1 MPNHLSPNG
10 FGAALAALVLC
21 LISAAPAQAAE
32 CRATAD
38 VNASVKSMAD
48 NTAMEGHISIH
59 IRGQPTEA
67 GKSQFD
73 SWDQF
78 KGTFTTWKG
87 YPGPKG
93 PTPAKCGTR
102 PAESDCVPVSA
113 IYPGGWPGTLP
124 TTCQTVNAATKLCT
138 QSQPFPAGQPIY
150 LSFRYSK
157 NSKGKWIMNT
167 AYPSLNS
174 NCS

>member
-1 MPNHLSPNG
+1 MLNRLLPICS
-10 FGAALAALVLC
+10 GAALTALTLC
-21 LISAAPAQAAE
+21 LLSAAPAQAAD
-32 CRATAD
+32 CRVTPD

-48 NTAMEGHISIH
+48 NTAMEGHVSIH
-59 IRGQPTEA
+59 IHGQPTQA

-78 KGTFTTWKG
+78 KAAFTTWQG

-93 PTPAKCGTR
+93 PKPAICGTR
-102 PAESDCVPVSA
+102 AAESDCVPEGTL
-113 IYPGGWPGTLP
+113 YPKGWPGALP
-124 TTCQTVNAATKLCT
+124 STCKEVNAAGVCT
-138 QSQPFPAGQPIY
+138 LSIPFPAGQPIF
-150 LSFRYSK
+150 LSFRYAK
-157 NSKGKWIMNT
+157 NSKGKWILNT